1 MQGPVIAVRPLMQT
15 ICKDFK
21 LIILTLINMLQLVDF
36 FLSTLSMVLSFSS
49 DETAVEPPPAA
60 TTSPQ
65 RPVLRIPKVPKTNT
79 YIWNLLKATV
89 PLLELEFL
97 NTVVAN

>member
-1 MQGPVIAVRPLMQT
+1 
-15 ICKDFK
+15 
-21 LIILTLINMLQLVDF
+21 
-36 FLSTLSMVLSFSS
+36 MVLSLSS

-89 PLLELEFL
+89 PTFRARISKYSSRLLDQETTTL
-97 NTVVAN
+97 AP